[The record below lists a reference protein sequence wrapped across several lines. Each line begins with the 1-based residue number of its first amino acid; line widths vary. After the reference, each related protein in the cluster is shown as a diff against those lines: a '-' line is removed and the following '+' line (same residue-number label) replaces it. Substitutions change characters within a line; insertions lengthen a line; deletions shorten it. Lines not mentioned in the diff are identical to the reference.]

1 MCCPRSPRRSLTVRN
16 LDDEL
21 KQRLRLEAARHGHSM
36 EEEVRQILR
45 RALDRP
51 PEGGLGSRI
60 RERFAAYDGQELE
73 LPDRRDPPRAADLEP

>member
-1 MCCPRSPRRSLTVRN
+1 MSTLTVRN

-21 KQRLRLEAARHGHSM
+21 KQRLRLEAARHGYSM

-51 PEGGLGSRI
+51 SEGGLGSRI
-60 RERFAAYDGQELE
+60 RNRFAAYDGEELMNPWE
-73 LPDRRDPPRAADLEP
+73 QG

>member
-1 MCCPRSPRRSLTVRN
+1 MNTLTVRN

-21 KQRLRLEAARHGHSM
+21 KLRLRLEAARHGHSM

-45 RALDRP
+45 RALNQPAED
-51 PEGGLGSRI
+51 GLGTRI
-60 RERFAAYDGQELE
+60 RERFAPYDGQELE